1 MLSSFSKNIQTTLV
15 TSFFSSLV
23 YACTIPYL
31 IIYLAGIFS
40 SETLG
45 LLVMINVVSSFLAGI
60 VGGYLADNF
69 QRKKIL
75 MIFQNLY
82 GFSLFIVALNFTGLL
97 PQHFWLIGG
106 YLICGITYNLY
117 YSAFDA
123 VLLDSTVPNERK
135 KVYQLQYWTFNL
147 SMALGASIGGFL
159 FKHYLVYLFLGA
171 ALLQFVVSAFLQ
183 KELSYKNKVSHKKGK
198 TIFHDLFTNYY
209 IAAKDKR
216 WVILIL
222 GIALYSAAEFSL
234 QNYTGIRL
242 SKEFN
247 PITLF
252 SIPIDGVRMLSLLQV
267 INTIMVVCFTFVVS
281 RLTEKKNERTVVIV
295 GLFVYVTGYS
305 LMASA
310 NSIYLLIPLAI
321 IATIGELA
329 SAPILNARQVNLIPE
344 DKQASYL
351 SFASLSFQG
360 SQLLAALGLTLGGY
374 LAAGLISGYIII
386 LGVAGIYFVVSS
398 LYGTKKT
405 VKYD

>member
-82 GFSLFIVALNFTGLL
+82 GVSLFIVALNFTGLL

-386 LGVAGIYFVVSS
+386 LGVAGIYSVVSS

>member
-82 GFSLFIVALNFTGLL
+82 GVSLFIVALNFTGLL

-329 SAPILNARQVNLIPE
+329 SAPVLNARQVNLIPE

-386 LGVAGIYFVVSS
+386 LGVAGIYSVVSS

>member
-31 IIYLAGIFS
+31 IIYLSGIFS

-82 GFSLFIVALNFTGLL
+82 GVSLFIVALNFTGLL

-386 LGVAGIYFVVSS
+386 LGVAGIYSVVSS

>member
-82 GFSLFIVALNFTGLL
+82 GVSLFIVALNFTGLL

-183 KELSYKNKVSHKKGK
+183 KKLSYKNKVSHKKGK

-242 SKEFN
+242 SKEFS

-252 SIPIDGVRMLSLLQV
+252 SISIDGVRMLSLLQV

-295 GLFVYVTGYS
+295 GLLVYVTGYG

-398 LYGTKKT
+398 LYGSKKT
-405 VKYD
+405 VSYD